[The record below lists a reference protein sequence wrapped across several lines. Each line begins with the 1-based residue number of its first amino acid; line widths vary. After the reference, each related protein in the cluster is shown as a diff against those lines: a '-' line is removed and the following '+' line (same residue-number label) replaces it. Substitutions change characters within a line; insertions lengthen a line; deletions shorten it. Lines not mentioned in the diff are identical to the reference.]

1 MLSMTVARILA
12 TKGREVATTQPH
24 RTLKEV
30 VDLLAARNI
39 GAVVVSDVQGSV
51 LGILSERDIV
61 RAIGTRGIIALDD
74 AVSMHM
80 TTKVI
85 TAAEEDTVLATIG
98 KMNVGRFR
106 HLPVLSNGKL
116 AGIISIGD
124 VVKFR
129 LEEMEHEQSAM
140 REYIASV

>member
-1 MLSMTVARILA
+1 MTVARILS

-61 RAIGTRGIIALDD
+61 RAIGTRGVMALDD

-85 TAAEEDTVLATIG
+85 TAAEEDTVLATVE
-98 KMNVGRFR
+98 KMNIGRFR

>member
-1 MLSMTVARILA
+1 MTVARILA
-12 TKGREVATTQPH
+12 KKGREVVTTQPH

-30 VDLLAARNI
+30 AQILAMRNI
-39 GAVVVSDVQGSV
+39 GAAVVADVQNNV
-51 LGILSERDIV
+51 LGIISERDIV
-61 RAIGTRGIIALDD
+61 RAIGARGNSALDD

-80 TTKVI
+80 TSRVI
-85 TAAEEDTVLATIG
+85 TAAEEDTVLAMVERMTTG
-98 KMNVGRFR
+98 HFR
-106 HLPVLSNGKL
+106 HLPVIKNDKL

-140 REYIASV
+140 REYITSV

>member
-1 MLSMTVARILA
+1 MTVARILA
-12 TKGREVATTQPH
+12 KKGREVATAQPH

-30 VDLLAARNI
+30 ADVLAARNI
-39 GAVVVSDVQGSV
+39 GAVVIADVQGSV

-61 RAIGTRGIIALDD
+61 RAIGARGVAALDD

-80 TTKVI
+80 TSKVV
-85 TAAEEDTVLATIG
+85 TAVEEDTVLAMVE
-98 KMNVGRFR
+98 KMNAGHFR
-106 HLPVLSNGKL
+106 HLPVLKDSKL

-124 VVKFR
+124 AVKFR

-140 REYIASV
+140 REYIASI

>member
-1 MLSMTVARILA
+1 MTIAQILA
-12 TKGREVATTQPH
+12 NKGREVATTPPH
-24 RTLKEV
+24 RTMKEV
-30 VDLLAARNI
+30 ADILASRNI
-39 GAVVVSDVQGSV
+39 GAIVISDVQGSV

-61 RAIGTRGIIALDD
+61 RAIATRGPIALDD

-80 TTKVI
+80 TTRVA
-85 TAAEEDTVLATIG
+85 TAVEEDTVLATVER
-98 KMNVGRFR
+98 MTEGRFR
-106 HLPVLSNGKL
+106 HVPVVKNGKL

-129 LEEMEHEQSAM
+129 LEQMEHEQSAL

>member
-1 MLSMTVARILA
+1 MTIAQILA
-12 TKGREVATTQPH
+12 NKGRDVATTPPH
-24 RTLKEV
+24 RTMKEAA
-30 VDLLAARNI
+30 DLLASRNI
-39 GAVVVSDVQGSV
+39 GAVVIADVQGSV

-61 RAIGTRGIIALDD
+61 RAVAQRGAAALDD

-80 TTKVI
+80 TTRVA
-85 TAAEEDTVLATIG
+85 TAVEEDTVLATVER
-98 KMNVGRFR
+98 MTEGRFR
-106 HLPVLSNGKL
+106 HVPVVKNGKL

-129 LEEMEHEQSAM
+129 LEQMEHEQSAL